1 MRQKFTEEEKADI
14 LAARYVD
21 GSWPYSQS
29 LVFARND
36 GVSKEALDKAIIELR
51 RTLGEEEYIE
61 NDIREG
67 LVIPNAA
74 ENL

>member
-1 MRQKFTEEEKADI
+1 MTMKNRIISEADAADI

-29 LVFARND
+29 LIFAMND
-36 GVSKEALDKAIIELR
+36 GVSKAALDRAIIQWCK
-51 RTLGEEEYIE
+51 TLGETEYIK

-67 LVIPNAA
+67 LEMPT
-74 ENL
+74 